1 MIISIVSYSFFLA
14 LLLTGAQVLF
24 KIFAL
29 SRVSNT
35 ALHLSL
41 LFPLGGALI
50 LYFVVFLL
58 YAHALRRLELSLLY
72 PSYTALSILFTYIA
86 GVIIFREQVSVRA
99 VIGCILLFLALYLL
113 ATSSGASTIK

>member
-1 MIISIVSYSFFLA
+1 MIVSIISYSCFLA

-29 SRVSNT
+29 SRSSS
-35 ALHLSL
+35 AGIHLAQ

-50 LYFVVFLL
+50 LYFAVFLL

-72 PSYTALSILFTYIA
+72 PSYTAMSILLTYVA
-86 GVIIFREQVSVRA
+86 GIVIFREHISIRA
-99 VIGCILLFLALYLL
+99 VIGCILLFVALYLI
-113 ATSSGASTIK
+113 ATSNNATNI